1 MDIGAYVSFV
11 EESGTDLEKA
21 RFRRL
26 FLSVAPEPAVV
37 RTLTDLQNA
46 DGGFPCRM
54 TTGNPSS
61 VNDTLRALNWLDELG
76 MLESPEAGR
85 AFRYLLSIQKA
96 DGAWDETPAAT
107 RYGTPPWATP
117 GELNARLYLTAQ
129 SAYWLAVG
137 GHKAD
142 AAFEEA
148 LAFLLQHRDDT
159 GRFPGFLHTTWI
171 ATSAFAMAGKKYS
184 SVVDQGL
191 QALRARPIA
200 KWVDSQISWALEFL
214 SRAGVPKDEPFVQQ
228 GLARLMHSHE
238 VRGRWESEDGEA
250 YTVGATMG
258 ALKVL
263 KRYGLLEG

>member
-11 EESGTDLEKA
+11 EENGTDLEKA

-26 FLSVAPEPAVV
+26 FLGVAPEPAVV
-37 RTLTDLQNA
+37 RTLTSLQND

-54 TTGNPSS
+54 TAGNPSS

-85 AFRYLLSIQKA
+85 AFRYLLSIQKG

-129 SAYWLAVG
+129 SAYWFAVR
-137 GHKAD
+137 GHRAE

-148 LAFLLQHRDDT
+148 LGFLLQHREDT

-171 ATSAFAMAGKKYS
+171 ATSAFTMAGEEYS

-200 KWVDSQISWALEFL
+200 KWVDSQKPLGFL
-214 SRAGVPKDEPFVQQ
+214 SC
-228 GLARLMHSHE
+228 
-238 VRGRWESEDGEA
+238 
-250 YTVGATMG
+250 TMFCF
-258 ALKVL
+258 
-263 KRYGLLEG
+263 